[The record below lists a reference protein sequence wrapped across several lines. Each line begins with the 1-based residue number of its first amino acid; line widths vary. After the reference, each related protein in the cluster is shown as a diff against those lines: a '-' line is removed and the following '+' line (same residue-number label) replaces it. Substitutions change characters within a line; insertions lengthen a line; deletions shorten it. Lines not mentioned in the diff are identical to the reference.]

1 MQRRIPLSIAFVAGL
16 FGISLYFLP
25 HPAMATTNDTLL
37 GWLRLIFTFAMLLGI
52 VSLTR
57 LHVTKL
63 RGRKPGWWYSFVV
76 LAGLFAMIIAGR
88 PWNLDGAGMQEGTP
102 FMWLFQNIQ
111 VPMDS
116 TMFSLLAFFIASAAF
131 RTFRARTP
139 EATLLLVAAAIV
151 MLGRV
156 PLGDLLTSRLPEW
169 SGIPALTQWI
179 LTVPNLAA
187 KRGIMIGVGLGSIST
202 ALKVILGIERTY
214 LGGGR

>member
-1 MQRRIPLSIAFVAGL
+1 MQRQIPLGIAFFAGL
-16 FGISLYFLP
+16 FGTSLYFTP
-25 HPAMATTNDTLL
+25 HPAMETANQTLL
-37 GWLRLIFTFAMLLGI
+37 AWLRLIYTFAMLLGI
-52 VSLTR
+52 FSITR

-63 RGRKPGWWYSFVV
+63 RQRKTGWWYSAVV
-76 LAGLFAMIIAGR
+76 IIGLFAMILAGR
-88 PWNLDGAGMQEGTP
+88 PWDLDGRGLQEGTP
-102 FMWLFQNIQ
+102 FMWIFQNIQ

-139 EATLLLVAAAIV
+139 EATLLLVAAVMV

-156 PLGDLLTSRLPEW
+156 PLGHLLTSWLPEQV
-169 SGIPALTQWI
+169 GIPALTDWI

-214 LGGGR
+214 LGGGK